1 MPQPCLGGVQDRAW
15 RQRLRTRHKDLN
27 QITLRNLNNSF
38 HHSLNFFPK
47 PSNAE
52 IVYDLWSSFFFF
64 LTLKLSEQK
73 QWSSPQ
79 KTPESYIWLC
89 HLSSLGRLEVKE
101 KMYHGAIL
109 ASVGLLRVQPSSE
122 DI

>member
-1 MPQPCLGGVQDRAW
+1 METEIEDTVLIPG
-15 RQRLRTRHKDLN
+15 HKDLN

-52 IVYDLWSSFFFF
+52 IVYDLWSSFFF